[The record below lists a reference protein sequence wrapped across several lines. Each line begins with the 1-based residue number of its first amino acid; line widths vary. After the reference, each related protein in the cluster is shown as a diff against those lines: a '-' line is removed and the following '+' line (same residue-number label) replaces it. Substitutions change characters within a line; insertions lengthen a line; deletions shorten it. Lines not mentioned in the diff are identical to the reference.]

1 MKKTTTML
9 FTIEIPNDLLDEY
22 EFEYEADIYYQDRED
37 DWNWKR
43 YQNVEG
49 KLVELDDEFF
59 REVGAIPFEYIKKWK
74 TNEIGE
80 ALIYD
85 YMSDGL

>member
-1 MKKTTTML
+1 MRVTKMAII
-9 FTIEIPNDLLDEY
+9 IEIPNYLLDEY

-49 KLVELDDEFF
+49 KLVELDKYLKENKNND
-59 REVGAIPFEYIKKWK
+59 
-74 TNEIGE
+74 
-80 ALIYD
+80 
-85 YMSDGL
+85 